1 MPFWGMSQQV
11 KIFISFFS
19 VSFSYFLGLLPFSK
33 PESNS
38 NSILIFFLSNWIG
51 LPWVAGG

>member
-1 MPFWGMSQQV
+1 MSQQV

-19 VSFSYFLGLLPFSK
+19 VSFSHFLGLLPFSK

-38 NSILIFFLSNWIG
+38 NLILIFFLSNWIG